1 MFNYNPLKYSSK
13 AFDYDI
19 RNNEIPLKPDIEDK
33 NIRSE
38 SSSAS
43 KIPRIP

>member
-13 AFDYDI
+13 AFDHDI
-19 RNNEIPLKPDIEDK
+19 ANIKIPLKPDIEDK

-38 SSSAS
+38 SS
-43 KIPRIP
+43 